1 MLMSVLMSTVVSYM
15 HLPGMFMIDVSDGD
29 VPDREV
35 DVIVLLTSP
44 GGCRV

>member
-1 MLMSVLMSTVVSYM
+1 MITVVSYM
-15 HLPGMFMIDVSDGD
+15 HLTGMFMINVPDGD

-44 GGCRV
+44 GGYTVQ

>member
-1 MLMSVLMSTVVSYM
+1 MITVVSYM
-15 HLPGMFMIDVSDGD
+15 HLAGMFMINIPDGD

-44 GGCRV
+44 GGYTV

>member
-1 MLMSVLMSTVVSYM
+1 MITVVSYM
-15 HLPGMFMIDVSDGD
+15 HLTGMFMINVPDSD

-44 GGCRV
+44 GGYRV

>member
-1 MLMSVLMSTVVSYM
+1 MLYM
-15 HLPGMFMIDVSDGD
+15 HLTGMFMINVPDSD

-44 GGCRV
+44 EGYIV

>member
-1 MLMSVLMSTVVSYM
+1 MITVVLYM
-15 HLPGMFMIDVSDGD
+15 HLTGMFMINVPDSD